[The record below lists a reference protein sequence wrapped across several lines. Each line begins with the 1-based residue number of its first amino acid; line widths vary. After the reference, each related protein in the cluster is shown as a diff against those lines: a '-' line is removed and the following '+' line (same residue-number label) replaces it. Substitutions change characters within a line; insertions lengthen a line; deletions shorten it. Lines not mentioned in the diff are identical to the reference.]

1 MNAPG
6 APLVAA
12 KDVRM
17 TFGQT
22 VALGGVDLTLR
33 AGEIHGLVGPN
44 GSGKSTLIKI
54 LAGVYMPDSG
64 EVTVEGKKLRPGG
77 DPALGFIHQNL
88 GLVNALSV
96 RENMRL
102 TLGPIE
108 RFGALLDHRAERRAT
123 RSALGRVHLDVDPE
137 THLVELSLGER
148 TLVAVARLLELG
160 ARVLVCDEAT
170 AALTPSDAD
179 LLHKHLR
186 EEAEQGNAVMI
197 VSHRLSEI
205 VEQCDSVTCLRDGKI
220 LHSGETPTLERLH
233 ELIAGTR
240 VKAEEAAEVALATE
254 TPAGGKPVLEAREA
268 SHVGKDGRRIGP
280 VNLVVKPGDAIALI
294 GPLSSGLYDVARL
307 LSGHLATTSGSV
319 VVGGPGDGATAVV
332 GLLPEDRE
340 AQGLL
345 PGHEISSNMILSSLD
360 RFTGWTGRV
369 KSREVAIAVD
379 ERIEQL
385 EIKPKDRNAIV
396 HTLSGGNQ
404 QKVLVGRVSLQ
415 QPDVYVLCEPSRGV
429 DVGAREAIHKF
440 IRDERR
446 RGAAAI
452 IVTTDAD
459 EALETCE
466 KIAPVSDGALG
477 EVKDRS
483 EFSLT
488 DVLQEV

>member
-1 MNAPG
+1 
-6 APLVAA
+6 
-12 KDVRM
+12 M
-17 TFGQT
+17 TFGRT

-54 LAGVYMPDSG
+54 LAGVYIPDSG
-64 EVTVEGKKLRPGG
+64 QVTVDGHRLKPGG
-77 DPALGFIHQNL
+77 DRTLGFIHQNL
-88 GLVNALSV
+88 GLVDALTV

-102 TLGPIE
+102 TLGPID
-108 RFGALLDHRAERRAT
+108 RLGGLLDHRAERRAT
-123 RSALGRVHLDVDPE
+123 REALGRVHLDVDPE
-137 THLVELSLGER
+137 TYLTELTLGER

-160 ARVLVCDEAT
+160 AKVLVCDEST
-170 AALTPSDAD
+170 AALTPRDAD
-179 LLHKHLR
+179 MLHRHLR
-186 EEAEQGNAVMI
+186 EEAEEGCAVMI

-205 VEQCDSVTCLRDGKI
+205 VEQCDAVTCLRDGQVV
-220 LHSGETPTLERLH
+220 HEGETPTLEGLH
-233 ELIAGTR
+233 RLIAGSR
-240 VKAEEAAEVALATE
+240 VRAEETADVAVARR
-254 TPAGGKPVLEAREA
+254 ADGKPVLEARDA
-268 SHVGKDGRRIGP
+268 HHVGKDGKRVGP
-280 VNLVVKPGDAIALI
+280 VDLVVEPGDAIALI

-307 LSGHLATTSGSV
+307 LSGHLPTTEGSV
-319 VVGGPGDGATAVV
+319 VCNAPGDGATGVV

-345 PGHEISSNMILSSLD
+345 PGHEISSNMIFSALG
-360 RFTGWTGRV
+360 RFTNWSGRV
-369 KSREVAIAVD
+369 RSRQVAAAVD
-379 ERIEQL
+379 EKIEQL
-385 EIKPKDRNAIV
+385 EIKPKDRDAIV

-429 DVGAREAIHKF
+429 DVGAREAIHEF
-440 IRDERR
+440 IRAERR

-466 KIAPVSDGALG
+466 KISPVSQGALG
-477 EVKDRS
+477 TVRDRS
-483 EFSLT
+483 EVSLT

>member
-6 APLVAA
+6 APLVSV
-12 KDVRM
+12 KDVQM
-17 TFGQT
+17 AFGRT

-54 LAGVYMPDSG
+54 LAGVYSPDAG
-64 EVTVEGKKLRPGG
+64 EVKVDGHDLKPGG

-88 GLVNALSV
+88 GLVNALTV

-102 TLGPIE
+102 TLGPIN
-108 RFGALLDHRAERRAT
+108 RFGGLLNHRAERRAA
-123 RSALGRVHLDVDPE
+123 RAALGRVHLDIDPE
-137 THLVELSLGER
+137 THLTELTLGER

-160 ARVLVCDEAT
+160 AHVLVCDEAT
-170 AALTPSDAD
+170 AALTPSDAN

-220 LHSGETPTLERLH
+220 VHSGETPSLERLH
-233 ELIAGTR
+233 LLIAGPR
-240 VKAEEAAEVALATE
+240 VKAEEAADVAVARSGPATE
-254 TPAGGKPVLEAREA
+254 PVLEARDA
-268 SHVGKDGRRIGP
+268 SYVAKDGKRVGP
-280 VNLVVKPGDAIALI
+280 VNLVVEPGDAIALI

-307 LSGHLATTSGSV
+307 LSGHLPATEGSV
-319 VVGGPGDGATAVV
+319 VVNAGDGATGVV
-332 GLLPEDRE
+332 GLVPEDRE
-340 AQGLL
+340 SQGLL
-345 PGHEISSNMILSSLD
+345 PGQEISANMILSALD

-369 KSREVAIAVD
+369 RSREVATAVD
-379 ERIEQL
+379 GKIEELQ
-385 EIKPKDRNAIV
+385 IKPDDRNAIV

-404 QKVLVGRVSLQ
+404 QKVLIGRVSLQ

-429 DVGAREAIHKF
+429 DVGAREAIHEF
-440 IRDERR
+440 IRAERR

-466 KIAPVSDGALG
+466 KIAPVSGGVLGA
-477 EVKDRS
+477 VKDRS
-483 EFSLT
+483 DFSLT